1 MSDIDKKTPKA
12 PKILKIE
19 LKVDEKLAGGEY
31 VNICMVNHSDSE
43 FVLDCFFMQPG
54 RPPKATMKSRL
65 VLTPRN
71 AKRLNSVLTEHIKR
85 FEQKFGKI
93 DIPEPIPPVTIVH

>member
-1 MSDIDKKTPKA
+1 MSDTDTKMPKTPKVV
-12 PKILKIE
+12 KID

-43 FVLDCFFMQPG
+43 FVVDCFFMQPG

-65 VLTPRN
+65 ILTPRN
-71 AKRLNSVLTEHIKR
+71 AKRLNAVLTEHIKR
-85 FEQKFGKI
+85 YEKQFGEVSLP
-93 DIPEPIPPVTIVH
+93 DPTPPVSVVH